1 MMEQKIIGELFG
13 IKIHSPVIR
22 GEVREVLKKQLE
34 FKAELQTNQNLTED
48 QAFLEVA
55 DIFDAFF
62 AQISEE
68 DKSNFERIHAE
79 EASVAPKEWY
89 GNIGINGS
97 VDNSEF
103 IEAEHAGD
111 LYGIQVIYPFVRGN
125 IRKLVQ
131 ARSELMKSIAST
143 QGISLYQASN
153 DLDDVQAEFVKK
165 FSFEDQEVF
174 LNLMTD
180 EMIAHTNALNDE
192 TAKINQQTLEQEISN
207 QNFTSTMAG
216 IIVFCCLMFLFF
228 VVFK

>member
-1 MMEQKIIGELFG
+1 MEKKVIGELFG
-13 IKIHSPVIR
+13 VTVHSPIIR
-22 GEVREVLKKQLE
+22 SEVREVLKRQLE
-34 FKAELQTNQNLTED
+34 FKAEQQTNQNLTED

-62 AQISEE
+62 TSISAE
-68 DKSNFERIHAE
+68 DKSIFERIHAE
-79 EASVAPKEWY
+79 EASIAPKEWY

-103 IEAEHAGD
+103 IEAGQAGD
-111 LYGIQVIYPFVRGN
+111 LYGIQVVYPFAREN
-125 IRKLVQ
+125 IRRLVQ

-153 DLDDVQAEFVKK
+153 DLSDVQAEFTKK
-165 FSFEDQEVF
+165 FSFEDQENF
-174 LNLMTD
+174 LNLMTE

-192 TAKINQQTLEQEISN
+192 TAVINQQTLEQEISN
-207 QNFTSTMAG
+207 QNLTNTMAT
-216 IIVFCCLMFLFF
+216 IIVFSCLILLFF

>member
-1 MMEQKIIGELFG
+1 MEQIKLGELFG
-13 IKIHSPVIR
+13 VIIHSPLIR
-22 GEVREVLKKQLE
+22 SEIRDVLKRQLE
-34 FKAELQTNQNLTED
+34 FKTELQVNQGLTED

-55 DIFDAFF
+55 DVFDAFF
-62 AQISEE
+62 ASISEE

-89 GNIGINGS
+89 GNIGINDC

-103 IEAEHAGD
+103 IEAGQAGD
-111 LYGIQVIYPFVRGN
+111 LYGIQVTYPFVRGN

-131 ARSELMKSIAST
+131 ARSEIMKSLAST

-153 DLDDVQAEFVKK
+153 DLSDVQAEFMKK
-165 FSFEDQEVF
+165 FSFEDQEAF

-207 QNFTSTMAG
+207 QNLTNTIGG
-216 IIVFCCLMFLFF
+216 IVVFCALMFLFF

>member
-1 MMEQKIIGELFG
+1 MKKIICELFG
-13 IKIHSPVIR
+13 VTVHSPIIR
-22 GEVREVLKKQLE
+22 SEVREVLKKQLE
-34 FKAELQTNQNLTED
+34 FKAEQQANQNLTED
-48 QAFLEVA
+48 QVFLEVS

-62 AQISEE
+62 ASISKE

-79 EASVAPKEWY
+79 EVSAAPKEWY
-89 GNIGINGS
+89 SNLGVNDC

-103 IEAEHAGD
+103 IEAGQVGD
-111 LYGIQVIYPFVRGN
+111 LYGIQVIYPFARDN

-153 DLDDVQAEFVKK
+153 DLSDVQAEFTKK
-165 FSFEDQEVF
+165 FSFEDQEAF

-192 TAKINQQTLEQEISN
+192 TTKINQQTLEQEISN
-207 QNFTSTMAG
+207 QNLTNTIGS
-216 IIVFCCLMFLFF
+216 IVVFCALMFLFF

>member
-1 MMEQKIIGELFG
+1 MKKIIGELFG
-13 IKIHSPVIR
+13 VTVHSPIIR
-22 GEVREVLKKQLE
+22 SEVREVLKRQLE
-34 FKAELQTNQNLTED
+34 FKVEQQTNQNLTED

-62 AQISEE
+62 VSISEE

-89 GNIGINGS
+89 GNIGINGC

-103 IEAEHAGD
+103 IEAGQVGD
-111 LYGIQVIYPFVRGN
+111 LYGIQVIYPFVRDN

-131 ARSELMKSIAST
+131 ARSELMKSLAST

-153 DLDDVQAEFVKK
+153 DLSDVQAEFTKK
-165 FSFEDQEVF
+165 FSFEDQEAF

-207 QNFTSTMAG
+207 QNLTNTIGG
-216 IIVFCCLMFLFF
+216 IVVFCALMFLFF